1 MAQVTVTVNEKNY
14 TLACDDG
21 EEQHLTELAAQIDN
35 RIAELSQDVG
45 QAGDARLLLMA
56 SLTIADDLTLANE
69 RIAEIEE
76 ELAGLK
82 DDELNPGTAARPKN
96 TNGAAF
102 DEEKFAGILETA
114 ARRMEDIAGRLA

>member
-1 MAQVTVTVNEKNY
+1 MAQITVTVNEKNY

-21 EEQHLTELAAQIDN
+21 EEEHLTELAAQIDN

-45 QAGDARLLLMA
+45 QSNDARLLLMA
-56 SLTIADDLTLANE
+56 SLTIADDLALANE

-82 DDELNPGTAARPKN
+82 DDELNPGAKPRQKSA
-96 TNGAAF
+96 NGAAF
-102 DEEKFAGILETA
+102 DEEKFAGILESA
-114 ARRMEDIAGRLA
+114 ERRMEDIAGRLS